1 MRSKLTALLTIAVLT
16 VGLNVA
22 LSRRAE
28 ASPPAPP
35 PSPFVGTWQ
44 TTWTPHYGGLDVKAP
59 LTVSADTNDPNALD
73 GVVEVKGPN
82 GMMYGAVSLAGAV
95 WTWKGNWWNND
106 GTHGSFTFTLSE
118 RAGKNFKGSYK
129 IAGSEKAYDW
139 SGSK

>member
-1 MRSKLTALLTIAVLT
+1 MSSKLTALLTIAVVT

-22 LSRRAE
+22 LSRRTE
-28 ASPPAPP
+28 ASPPVPL
-35 PSPFVGTWQ
+35 PSPFVGTWK
-44 TTWTPHYGGLDVKAP
+44 TTWTPHYGGPEVKAP
-59 LTVSADTNDPNALD
+59 VTVSVDTSDPNALD

-118 RAGKNFKGSYK
+118 KTGKSFTGSYK
-129 IAGSEKAYDW
+129 IAGSEKAYGW
-139 SGSK
+139 SGTK